1 MEYENDYEQSYKAW
15 LGFKESSNNSYR
27 YVVSGATWAGA
38 AWETTITVNNGE
50 VTGRDFRYTVF
61 NDIRMPADGWDLA
74 TAQQVVDTLM
84 AHSVHLEGTIT
95 AEEFLKKLSWIESK
109 QDLNNTTDSPA
120 AATLTL
126 DQVYELAKNDWLR
139 RLDNAKASF
148 EAKNNGIIS
157 SCGYWEDGCMDDC
170 FRGIRITL
178 VEAL

>member
-15 LGFKESSNNSYR
+15 LDFKESSNNSYR

-74 TAQQVVDTLM
+74 AAQQVVDTLM
-84 AHSVHLEGTIT
+84 AHGVHLEGTIT

-109 QDLNNTTDSPA
+109 QELNNTTDSPA

-139 RLDNAKASF
+139 RRDNAKASF